1 MRRTARGVA
10 LNDESSLHAVRESG
24 THDGTTPDSAPGGT
38 ARAEMLLPSRDL
50 HADLAF
56 FRERLDFRLESIFPA
71 DDPAQAVLSGHGVR
85 IRLERDA
92 AHAPGVIRL
101 HCEDP
106 GGFGNGGQEFHAPN
120 GTRVELR
127 ELHPRLRRPPTRHAL
142 VVGRQGA
149 NGGGWVVGRAGMH
162 YRDLIP
168 GRLGGAIIA
177 SHIRIPE
184 AGPVPDDVHYHI
196 AAFQLIF
203 CYRGWVDVVYEDQG
217 PPFRL
222 EAGDCLIQPP
232 RIRHRVLESSAGL
245 EVIEIAVPAEHLT
258 ALDHALELPTG
269 HQNPGRDFGGQ
280 RFCRHTARDAV
291 WEAGR
296 LPGFSACDTGIAAA
310 TGGTANAQIARPA
323 NGADA
328 GTGAET
334 SHDTDILFTFVLEGG
349 MRLHAPEREACE
361 LRAGDAFVVPP
372 ELRTAYERCT
382 EDLELLE
389 VSLPGAFETTIHRS
403 P

>member
-1 MRRTARGVA
+1 M
-10 LNDESSLHAVRESG
+10 NDESSPHAVREAG
-24 THDGTTPDSAPGGT
+24 ARGGATAESAPGGT
-38 ARAEMLLPSRDL
+38 ARAELLLPSRDL

-56 FRERLDFRLESIFPA
+56 FRERLGFRLDSIFPA

-85 IRLERDA
+85 IRLERGGA
-92 AHAPGVIRL
+92 EAPGAIRL

-106 GGFGNGGQEFHAPN
+106 GAFGNGAQDLHAPN
-120 GTRVELR
+120 GTRIELR
-127 ELHPRLRRPPTRHAL
+127 DLHPHLRCPPTRHAL
-142 VVGRQGA
+142 VVQRQGA
-149 NGGGWVVGRAGMH
+149 EGSAWGVGRAGMQ

-177 SHIRIPE
+177 SHIRIPV

-196 AAFQLIF
+196 AAFQLIY
-203 CYRGWVDVVYEDQG
+203 CYRGWVDLVYEDQG

-232 RIRHRVLESSAGL
+232 QIRHRVLESSAGL

-269 HQNPGRDFGGQ
+269 QLRPDRDFGGQ
-280 RFCRHTARDAV
+280 RFCRHRARDAV
-291 WEAGR
+291 WKPAR

-310 TGGTANAQIARPA
+310 TGGLANAQVARRT
-323 NGADA
+323 NGGGDA
-328 GTGAET
+328 AET
-334 SHDTDILFTFVLEGG
+334 SHDADILFTFVLEGG
-349 MRLHAPEREACE
+349 MTLRVPERESCA
-361 LRAGDAFVVPP
+361 LRAGDAFVLPP
-372 ELRTAYERCT
+372 ELRSAYERCT
-382 EDLELLE
+382 DDLALLE
-389 VSLPGAFETTIHRS
+389 VSLPGAFATTVHRN